1 MSRRTAE
8 TRLEPSEAR
17 PAKRGP
23 AEAAPAGGKLQPSR
37 RLFAWLGRG
46 RGAGGVQRSV
56 ERQALRLQA
65 LRGNRYLTQTLQSS
79 RTPDAGPAVE
89 ARREAPA
96 IGREVEP
103 ASIQR
108 EEADTTVT
116 INLGTVRHGT
126 YNVTGADFTA
136 AGNQMNARGEWGL
149 GGARNIRGTP
159 GPANEDGIL
168 QSVTV
173 TAELFTSLPNW
184 TRLAGKPEPVRNEW
198 NRMLAALRGH
208 ENHHV
213 SIARTHLESLETT
226 LSGVH
231 EDDFQ
236 RVWGEEIA
244 ALRAAQQEYDDSTH
258 SGQDEGVTLDL
269 AVEDE

>member
-1 MSRRTAE
+1 
-8 TRLEPSEAR
+8 
-17 PAKRGP
+17 
-23 AEAAPAGGKLQPSR
+23 
-37 RLFAWLGRG
+37 
-46 RGAGGVQRSV
+46 
-56 ERQALRLQA
+56 LQA
-65 LRGNRYLTQTLQSS
+65 SRGNRYVSRMLQRS
-79 RTPDAGPAVE
+79 RTPRDEQAVE
-89 ARREAPA
+89 MQPEASPISRSVAPA
-96 IGREVEP
+96 
-103 ASIQR
+103 AIQR
-108 EEADTTVT
+108 QEGNTTVT
-116 INLGTVRHGT
+116 INLGAVRNGT

-159 GPANEDGIL
+159 GTADADGIL

-173 TAELFTSLPNW
+173 TAELFTRLPNW

-213 SIARTHLESLETT
+213 SIARTHLDALETT
-226 LSGVH
+226 LSGIH

-236 RVWGEEIA
+236 RVWGEAIA
-244 ALRAAQQEYDDSTH
+244 GLQTAQQDYDDSTH

-269 AVEDE
+269 NVEEQDE